1 GQAGFDTLDFAGAN
15 LSERIDIA
23 ANGERARFTRDIAN
37 IVMDLNDVERIQFEA
52 LGGNDNI
59 SVHDLTG
66 TDVKQ
71 VAIDLA
77 GAGTPAAT
85 DGLFDSV
92 AVDGTAGNDKIGLAL
107 SGSAVAVTG
116 LSAQVT
122 VDHFDTFDQL
132 TVSGLAGNDRIDAT
146 KLATSTLALLL
157 DGGDGNDT
165 MLGGAAQEVLLG
177 GNGDDSL
184 AGGDGSDFLIGDNG
198 DDTVNGGRGDDVA
211 LLGAGD
217 DLFTWAPGEGSDIV
231 EGQDGFDTLAFI
243 GAGTDENFDLSANGG
258 RVRLARDVGTIT
270 MDLNDVERIEL
281 KALGGADHVTVNDLA
296 GTDVTQV
303 AIDLAGAN
311 GKVGDKQ
318 LDLVTINATA
328 GADAIVASLL
338 GNQIVVNGLAAQVTL
353 DHADKTDLLVIN
365 GGADSDVIDA
375 SGIAAGHIALQLNA
389 GDGNDIVEGQAGFDT
404 LDFIGANLSEI
415 IDVAAN
421 GGRARFTR
429 DIANITMDLNDVE
442 RIQFKALGGF
452 DHIAVHDLAG
462 TDVTQVAIDLAGAAN
477 PLAGDGQADVV
488 AVDGS
493 SANDQIN
500 VALVGATVAV
510 TGTAA
515 TVTIDHADATD
526 TLVVNGLGGDDRI
539 DAGTLPANALLLTLD
554 GGAGNDT
561 LVGGLGNDVL
571 LGGDGNDSI
580 RGGVGNDVALLGA
593 GDDVFRWNPGDGGD
607 VVEGQDG
614 FDTLD
619 FRGANAAETIDLFAN
634 GGRALLLRDVA
645 GVAMDL
651 NDVERIQIKA
661 LGGTDHISVH
671 DLTGTTSP

>member
-1 GQAGFDTLDFAGAN
+1 
-15 LSERIDIA
+15 
-23 ANGERARFTRDIAN
+23 
-37 IVMDLNDVERIQFEA
+37 
-52 LGGNDNI
+52 
-59 SVHDLTG
+59 
-66 TDVKQ
+66 
-71 VAIDLA
+71 
-77 GAGTPAAT
+77 
-85 DGLFDSV
+85 
-92 AVDGTAGNDKIGLAL
+92 
-107 SGSAVAVTG
+107 
-116 LSAQVT
+116 
-122 VDHFDTFDQL
+122 
-132 TVSGLAGNDRIDAT
+132 
-146 KLATSTLALLL
+146 
-157 DGGDGNDT
+157 
-165 MLGGAAQEVLLG
+165 
-177 GNGDDSL
+177 
-184 AGGDGSDFLIGDNG
+184 
-198 DDTVNGGRGDDVA
+198 
-211 LLGAGD
+211 
-217 DLFTWAPGEGSDIV
+217 
-231 EGQDGFDTLAFI
+231 
-243 GAGTDENFDLSANGG
+243 
-258 RVRLARDVGTIT
+258 
-270 MDLNDVERIEL
+270 
-281 KALGGADHVTVNDLA
+281 
-296 GTDVTQV
+296 
-303 AIDLAGAN
+303 
-311 GKVGDKQ
+311 
-318 LDLVTINATA
+318 
-328 GADAIVASLL
+328 
-338 GNQIVVNGLAAQVTL
+338 
-353 DHADKTDLLVIN
+353 
-365 GGADSDVIDA
+365 
-375 SGIAAGHIALQLNA
+375 
-389 GDGNDIVEGQAGFDT
+389 
-404 LDFIGANLSEI
+404 DFIGANLSEI

-561 LVGGLGNDVL
+561 LVGGLGNDV
-571 LGGDGNDSI
+571 
-580 RGGVGNDVALLGA
+580 ALLGA
-593 GDDVFRWNPGDGGD
+593 GDDVFRWNSGDGSD